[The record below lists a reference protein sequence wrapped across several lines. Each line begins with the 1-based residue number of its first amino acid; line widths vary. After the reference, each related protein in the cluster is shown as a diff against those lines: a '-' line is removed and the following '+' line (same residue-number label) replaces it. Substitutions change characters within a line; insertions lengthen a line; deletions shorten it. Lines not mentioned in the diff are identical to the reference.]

1 MIFLLS
7 ERFSKEIEVRRL
19 ATRGLK
25 VQEHIVDNK
34 VHGERSL
41 QLATLA
47 ILKVWR
53 NGYTDMSQAY
63 TDLCAILRAI
73 DMEFYI
79 PEILEP
85 NQ

>member
-7 ERFSKEIEVRRL
+7 ERFSTETEVRRL
-19 ATRGLK
+19 ATVGLR

-34 VHGERSL
+34 VHGERTF
-41 QLATLA
+41 QLAALA

-53 NGYTDMSQAY
+53 NGYTDMSEAY
-63 TDLCAILRAI
+63 TELCEILRRI
-73 DMEFYI
+73 DMGFYI
-79 PEILEP
+79 PEILEQ